1 MVKFYLTLNILTNH
15 NLPGYHSNP
24 HDTHKLLIPH
34 DQVASLPTM
43 YPIRWLVSLQLTNL
57 LTSDSATHVLYLRRQ
72 LLTIKKGSI
81 SMSAYID
88 YVHGILDN
96 LVTVGEV
103 FKEPEVV
110 LTVVD
115 GLGPEYVSFATLLK
129 TKFDHTHLHQPSMLM

>member
-1 MVKFYLTLNILTNH
+1 
-15 NLPGYHSNP
+15 
-24 HDTHKLLIPH
+24 
-34 DQVASLPTM
+34 
-43 YPIRWLVSLQLTNL
+43 
-57 LTSDSATHVLYLRRQ
+57 
-72 LLTIKKGSI
+72 
-81 SMSAYID
+81 MSAYID